1 MRYFKKA
8 ANNFAAFFVVDVSSF
23 TNFVAKYLLW
33 GYLVFLIRTKK
44 KL

>member
-23 TNFVAKYLLW
+23 Y
-33 GYLVFLIRTKK
+33 
-44 KL
+44 